1 MHVDDWLD
9 EKNGTAYARFMLE
22 YFRLPA
28 IKKYKREKS
37 MEGHRLFCDF
47 EGKRMRVTGA
57 SRFGDI
63 WLTSDFNQNTG
74 YEKRVN
80 ILDCSGW
87 GDIPYVSDK

>member
-9 EKNGTAYARFMLE
+9 EQNGTAHARFMLE

-28 IKKYKREKS
+28 MTQYEQADKMK
-37 MEGHRLFCDF
+37 GHRLFCDY

-63 WLTSDFNQNTG
+63 WLTSNFNQKTG
-74 YEKRVN
+74 YQKRID
-80 ILDCSGW
+80 ILDCSKW
-87 GDIPYVSDK
+87 GDKP